1 MTALLNNRYR
11 ILKVLGAGGFGVTSI
26 AEDTHLPSQRRCVVK
41 ELKPSTDDPRILQI
55 IRERFQKEAATLEML
70 GQASRQIPGLYAYF
84 AENERFYLVQEL
96 VDGPTLTQYVTQNGP
111 LGEEEAKRILASLLA
126 LLDYV
131 HGQGIIHRDIKPD
144 NILIRRQDNQPVLI
158 DFGAVKETVTSTLD
172 SAGRATASIVIGT
185 PGFIPLEQAAG
196 RPLFSSDLYSLGLTI
211 VFLLTGKVP
220 QELTNQATGAISWM
234 NRAPGISPPFAAI
247 INKSIEPDSRA
258 RYRSAR
264 EMLEVLTQYAKPT
277 EQELGGPNRQTVA
290 TPPPSLPRAQPNS
303 QAGLPSS
310 ETQRWTQPPNIPSQP
325 MPNSAAGQARNLPS
339 EPQHWT
345 PPPGVPSQ
353 PNPQPP
359 SQGYQNYQGHSGAQ
373 PNSGMPQ
380 QPMPPSGARQAP
392 ANFEGNRYPTPPP
405 QYPPQQQ
412 FPPQYP
418 MHPGSG
424 FAPAP
429 VPKKGMSTAAKV
441 VLVVAGLGILGVI
454 GIVVLIALAQLG
466 ASQNQQSL
474 TNVEPTPT
482 PLISTYATPS
492 VQPYEQGTPQVV
504 ENVLDVS
511 GRWQFNLTM
520 LNGETMTDVM
530 NLQQDGE
537 QVVSTDSEGD
547 TAKGTLQGNKLTL
560 AFKQQLS
567 AEDRAGMES
576 AFGDIN
582 SLVVTISGKVW
593 ENRMSGNCSVKT
605 NTGLSIGGICK
616 WTATR

>member
-41 ELKPSTDDPRILQI
+41 ELKPATEDPRILQI

-70 GQASRQIPGLYAYF
+70 GQASRQIPGLFAYF

-96 VDGPTLTQYVTQNGP
+96 VDGPTLTQYVAQNGP

-220 QELTNQATGAISWM
+220 QELTNQATGAISWT
-234 NRAPGISPPFAAI
+234 NRAPGISPQFAAI
-247 INKSIEPDSRA
+247 INKAIEPDSRA

-264 EMLEVLTQYAKPT
+264 EMLEVLTQYAKLT
-277 EQELGGPNRQTVA
+277 EQELGGQNRQTVA
-290 TPPPSLPRAQPNS
+290 TPPPSLLRSQSNPPP

-310 ETQRWTQPPNIPSQP
+310 ETQRWTQPPSIPSQP
-325 MPNSAAGQARNLPS
+325 MPNSSAGQVRGLPS
-339 EPQHWT
+339 EPPRW
-345 PPPGVPSQ
+345 PPPPRVPSQ

-359 SQGYQNYQGHSGAQ
+359 SQGYQNYPNYQQHSGGQA
-373 PNSGMPQ
+373 SGQ
-380 QPMPPSGARQAP
+380 QQ
-392 ANFEGNRYPTPPP
+392 P

-412 FPPQYP
+412 FPPQYSQP
-418 MHPGSG
+418 HSAGPGSG

-429 VPKKGMSTAAKV
+429 VPVQKKGMGTGTKV
-441 VLVVAGLGILGVI
+441 VLVIAGVGFLGII
-454 GIVVLIALAQLG
+454 GIIVLIALAQLG
-466 ASQNQQSL
+466 SLQNQQSL
-474 TNVEPTPT
+474 AYVEPTPT
-482 PLISTYATPS
+482 PLAITSYTPS
-492 VQPYEQGTPQVV
+492 VQPYEQATPVTV
-504 ENVLDVS
+504 ESALDVS

-547 TAKGTLQGNKLTL
+547 TARGTLKGNKLTL

-576 AFGDIN
+576 AFGDIS
-582 SLVVTISGKVW
+582 SLVVTISGTVR
-593 ENRMSGNCSVKT
+593 ENRMSGDCSVKT

>member
-11 ILKVLGAGGFGVTSI
+11 VLKVLGAGGFGITSV

-96 VDGPTLTQYVTQNGP
+96 VDGPTLTQLVTQLGP
-111 LGEEEAKRILASLLA
+111 LGEQDATRILSSLLA

-211 VFLLTGKVP
+211 IFLLTGKVP
-220 QELTNQATGAISWM
+220 QEMTNRATGAINWM
-234 NRAPGISPPFAAI
+234 ERAPGVSPQFAAI
-247 INKSIEPDSRA
+247 LNKAIEPEAHIRF
-258 RYRSAR
+258 RSAR
-264 EMLEVLTQYAKPT
+264 EMLDVLTQYAQT
-277 EQELGGPNRQTVA
+277 TAQELGSPNRQTVA
-290 TPPPSLPRAQPNS
+290 APPLPHSQMHPPSWQQPRSGAGMPFSETERRPPPPSISSQPPS
-303 QAGLPSS
+303 QPPQQPQMPPVS
-310 ETQRWTQPPNIPSQP
+310 ETQRWTPPGIPSQP
-325 MPNSAAGQARNLPS
+325 
-339 EPQHWT
+339 
-345 PPPGVPSQ
+345 PSQ
-353 PNPQPP
+353 PPVGPA
-359 SQGYQNYQGHSGAQ
+359 SRGYQNY
-373 PNSGMPQ
+373 
-380 QPMPPSGARQAP
+380 PP
-392 ANFEGNRYPTPPP
+392 PPP
-405 QYPPQQQ
+405 QYSGGQPPM
-412 FPPQYP
+412 PPQYP
-418 MHPGSG
+418 SQYPQPHSANPGVG

-429 VPKKGMSTAAKV
+429 AQKKGMSTAAKV
-441 VLVVAGLGILGVI
+441 LLILGGFGFLAVV
-454 GIVVLIALAQLG
+454 GIVALIALAQLG
-466 ASQNQQSL
+466 SQQESPQVFPS
-474 TNVEPTPT
+474 PTPAAVTSYSPT
-482 PLISTYATPS
+482 PEAYQTPM
-492 VQPYEQGTPQVV
+492 PV
-504 ENVLDVS
+504 ETALDVS
-511 GRWQFNLTM
+511 GRWQFSLTM
-520 LNGETMTDVM
+520 VNGETTNDVM

-537 QVVSTDSEGD
+537 QVTSVDSDGA
-547 TAKGTLQGNKLTL
+547 TATGTLRGDKLTL

-567 AEDRAGMES
+567 AEDRAQMGDGL
-576 AFGDIN
+576 GDI
-582 SLVVTISGKVW
+582 SWLSITISGRVT
-593 ENRMSGNCSVKT
+593 ENRMSGDCSVKT